1 MHTKRKKESE
11 SNTKDSHK
19 ITKEKKKG
27 ERMYAFFFFL
37 STSEYKVGN

>member
-11 SNTKDSHK
+11 SNTEDSHK
-19 ITKEKKKG
+19 ITKEKKEKG
-27 ERMYAFFFFL
+27 CMLLFFFL